1 MRISELSART
11 DVSVPTLK
19 YYLRE
24 GLLPAG
30 RRTSRTQAVY
40 DDSHVERVRLIR
52 ALSEI
57 GGLPLARVRTVLE
70 AIGSPAVSR
79 LDLLATAQDALI
91 DAESGHPC
99 GPSTADAVAAEP
111 EPVPGSGV
119 DPGSQPDSAVDAMP
133 ALGAMPVLDVP
144 MTCCRAH
151 RWLERRGWPTQPA
164 DPLADELDQALRAC
178 DVAQLGLDDDRLS
191 AYADA
196 VEQVARVDLRSVPD
210 EPTAAVRQVILGT
223 VLIDAVLTVLRRL
236 AQRRI
241 SVELAEQAGGED
253 TTK

>member
-40 DDSHVERVRLIR
+40 DDSHVERVRLVR
-52 ALSEI
+52 ALTEI

-111 EPVPGSGV
+111 EPE
-119 DPGSQPDSAVDAMP
+119 PGSQLDPDSQ
-133 ALGAMPVLDVP
+133 PVLDVP
-144 MTCCRAH
+144 MNCCRAH

-241 SVELAEQAGGED
+241 SVELAEQAGVDMTKGADMTIQD
-253 TTK
+253 TTRKA

>member
-52 ALSEI
+52 ALTEI

-91 DAESGHPC
+91 DAEDAHTC
-99 GPSTADAVAAEP
+99 GPATADAVAAEP
-111 EPVPGSGV
+111 VAGRVAEPESLV
-119 DPGSQPDSAVDAMP
+119 DSESQPDSPADAV
-133 ALGAMPVLDVP
+133 PVLDVMP

-178 DVAQLGLDDDRLS
+178 EVAQLGLDDDRLS

>member
-40 DDSHVERVRLIR
+40 DDSHVERVRLVR
-52 ALSEI
+52 ALTEI

-111 EPVPGSGV
+111 EP
-119 DPGSQPDSAVDAMP
+119 
-133 ALGAMPVLDVP
+133 ALEVVP

-164 DPLADELDQALRAC
+164 DPLAGELDQALRAC

-241 SVELAEQAGGED
+241 SVELAEKAGVDMTKGADRTIQD
-253 TTK
+253 TTRKA